1 MLIDF
6 ETCFIVDFSMSDAQR
21 EHAAT
26 VEQLIP
32 GFADLR
38 VTVCNSMTEEKFWMV
53 YFLLLLPR
61 LNEDDFELLST
72 PKASFFLSIFAF
84 TIKALIQFGFG
95 DTGDQLLFDIQ
106 CMYVCIVAYTS
117 YFYKGSA
124 IA

>member
-1 MLIDF
+1 
-6 ETCFIVDFSMSDAQR
+6 MSDAQR

-38 VTVCNSMTEEKFWMV
+38 VRVCNSMTEEKFWMI

-72 PKASFFLSIFAF
+72 PKASFFLSRFTF
-84 TIKALIQFGFG
+84 TIKALIQFGLG

-106 CMYVCIVAYTS
+106 CMYVCMYVLWHIPSISIKVPL
-117 YFYKGSA
+117 
-124 IA
+124 